1 MGFIEQ
7 IPHSVGATC
16 GRPQIQKMLANINFY
31 VIGRPQV
38 APTVWWKPTDKPK
51 FENFTQQKGN
61 KTMNI
66 HDNFPARP
74 EGFDYDAALSELQE
88 KIRRKKKAKTLL
100 AHFTEEAARL
110 NSIVEDRFKEYEAE
124 KEEADALQSATLTL
138 LLYSVMGLKEEKL
151 QKEESEA
158 LAAKAE
164 YESAKAEL
172 DHVLNRQVELR
183 AEIRSLGNCEAD
195 YERMLA
201 EKKAYLMARETAV
214 NAEVEALEAEKAAII
229 RDSKELKE
237 AMESG
242 QYALRVA
249 RSVMDALAKA
259 QYLSRQDTRA
269 PRRSGT
275 GTIAAAI
282 RDTEIDHEKRN
293 TVVRLDNS
301 LQTLGRYL
309 RDFAAELKDIAALPM
324 EHLPTTRF
332 GEGLILLDRWADGPI
347 SEIVVDVKLDHVRE
361 KMVPLMNKLIPIV
374 EGLEREYAAREVAC
388 AEIDRRIR
396 EIVVGKQ

>member
-1 MGFIEQ
+1 MQ
-7 IPHSVGATC
+7 
-16 GRPQIQKMLANINFY
+16 
-31 VIGRPQV
+31 
-38 APTVWWKPTDKPK
+38 TDTPS
-51 FENFTQQKGN
+51 
-61 KTMNI
+61 
-66 HDNFPARP
+66 FPARP
-74 EGFDYDAALSELQE
+74 EGFDYDAALAELQE
-88 KIRRKKKAKTLL
+88 KIRRKAKAKKQL
-100 AHFTEEAARL
+100 AYYAEEADRL
-110 NSIVEDRFKEYEAE
+110 TSVTEDRKAEYEAE
-124 KEEADALQSATLTL
+124 QEEADALQGGSLTL
-138 LLYSVMGLKEEKL
+138 LLYTLMGLRKEKIS
-151 QKEESEA
+151 KEESEA
-158 LAAKAE
+158 LAAKAA
-164 YESAKAEL
+164 YEQAKAEL
-172 DHVLNRQVELR
+172 DHVLARQVELR

-249 RSVMDALAKA
+249 RSVMDALARA
-259 QYLSRQDTRA
+259 QYLSRVDTRA
-269 PRRSGT
+269 PRGRYSA
-275 GTIAAAI
+275 ISAAI
-282 RDTEIDHEKRN
+282 DAVHDTEIDHEKRN

-301 LQTLGRYL
+301 LRTLGRYL
-309 RDFAAELKDIAALPM
+309 QDFAAELKDIAALPM

-361 KMVPLMNKLIPIV
+361 KMVPLMNKLTPIV
-374 EGLEREYAAREVAC
+374 EGLEKEYSAREAAC

-396 EIVVGKQ
+396 EIVLGQQ

>member
-1 MGFIEQ
+1 MNSYNQF
-7 IPHSVGATC
+7 PT
-16 GRPQIQKMLANINFY
+16 RPA
-31 VIGRPQV
+31 
-38 APTVWWKPTDKPK
+38 D
-51 FENFTQQKGN
+51 
-61 KTMNI
+61 
-66 HDNFPARP
+66 
-74 EGFDYDAALSELQE
+74 FDYDAALAELQE

-110 NSIVEDRFKEYEAE
+110 NSIVEDRFKEYEVE
-124 KEEADALQSATLTL
+124 QEEADAMKSATLTL
-138 LLYSVMGLKEEKL
+138 LLYSIMGLKEEKL
-151 QKEESEA
+151 RKEESEA

-183 AEIRSLGNCEAD
+183 AEIRSLGNCERD
-195 YERMLA
+195 YEEMVA
-201 EKKAYLMARETAV
+201 EKKAWLMAKEVAV
-214 NAEVEALEAEKAAII
+214 NAEVEALEAEKAAIV

-309 RDFAAELKDIAALPM
+309 QDFAAELKDVATLPM

-332 GEGLILLDRWADGPI
+332 GEGLILMDRWADGPI
-347 SEIVVDVKLDHVRE
+347 SEIVVDVKLDRVRE
-361 KMVPLMNKLIPIV
+361 KMVPLMNKLTPIV
-374 EGLEREYAAREVAC
+374 EGLEKEYAAREAAC
-388 AEIDRRIR
+388 GEIDRRIR